1 VTLDRSCALAAFAVA
16 LVVSAC
22 ASKPESLVS
31 PKVVA
36 GLELAPYAI
45 HEECIA
51 LRAGQR
57 VGYRFK
63 VEPAIAFNIHYR
75 EAGAVIMPLDE
86 KRTGEEDGD
95 FTADREQAYCL
106 MWEAGAAAAVLSYR
120 LERLPPRP

>member
-1 VTLDRSCALAAFAVA
+1 MMLDRRALATLAAA

-22 ASKPESLVS
+22 ATEPERLVA

-57 VGYRFK
+57 IGYRFI
-63 VEPAIAFNIHYR
+63 VEPAIAFNIHYH
-75 EAGAVIMPLDE
+75 EAGTVIMPLAV
-86 KRTGEEDGD
+86 KRTQGEDGD
-95 FTADREQAYCL
+95 FTADHEQGYCL
-106 MWEAGAAAAVLSYR
+106 MWEVDAAAAVLSYR
-120 LERLPPRP
+120 VERLAPRP